1 MLRWISMTNYQ
12 RLSDLEREEISRLLS
27 RNCSFHN
34 IAKTLDRNVSTI
46 SREVNAGSGNKYV
59 YRAVRAQKRAKRNAA
74 KRKDGK
80 RKLNGHLELWAYI
93 RRKLNKKWSPRQ
105 IAEEL
110 KRDYPFNMTMR
121 ISPEAIYTYIYVL
134 PRGAL
139 KKELTACLRQN
150 HKRRHQQLRGV
161 KIERKIE
168 DMLSIEERPKEV
180 ADRIIPGHWEGD
192 LIIGKNN
199 RSALGTLVER
209 TTRTTILVPV
219 KSKEAE
225 VVAKAFAKE
234 VRKLPKQMK
243 LTLTYDQGRE
253 MAAHKL
259 FTDISG
265 IKVYFAHP
273 RSPWERGTNEN
284 TNGLIRQFFPKGTE
298 FNKVSRYEVKKVQ
311 DLLNG
316 RPRQALCFQKPYEV
330 FNQLINNA
338 VALNSRK

>member
-1 MLRWISMTNYQ
+1 M
-12 RLSDLEREEISRLLS
+12 LS
-27 RNCSFHN
+27 RGYSLRS
-34 IAKTLDRNVSTI
+34 IAKALVRNVSTI
-46 SREVNAGSGNKYV
+46 SREVGLGGCNKYT
-59 YRAVRAQKRAKRNAA
+59 YRAIKAQNRARRNSA
-74 KRKDGK
+74 KRKTGK
-80 RKLNGHLELWAYI
+80 YKLNDNQALWEYI
-93 RRKLNKKWSPRQ
+93 RKKLRKKKWSPRQ

-110 KRDYPFNMTMR
+110 KKDYSLDMTML

-134 PRGAL
+134 PRGSL
-139 KKELTACLRQN
+139 KKELTSCLRQN
-150 HKRRHQQLRGV
+150 RKRRYKQSRGV
-161 KIERKIE
+161 KMERRIE
-168 DMLSIEERPKEV
+168 DMLSIEERPKE
-180 ADRIIPGHWEGD
+180 AEDRIIPGHWEGD

-234 VRKLPKQMK
+234 VKKLPQQMK

-253 MAAHKL
+253 MAQHKL
-259 FTDISG
+259 FTKISG

-284 TNGLIRQFFPKGTE
+284 TNGLIRQFFPKGTN

-316 RPRQALCFQKPYEV
+316 RPRQALGFQKPYEV
-330 FNQLINNA
+330 FNQLINSS
-338 VALNSRK
+338 VALNSRN